1 MAATVLK
8 EGQLF
13 LVADRDGDIKALN
26 LEGQGLYYRDRR
38 HLSLYEMAINGTRL
52 TLLSSAGELNFMSNL
67 QFTNDLLLG
76 SDSQLLAEPRTIS
89 IARQRFVS
97 GSLHERVELLSYNP
111 HPITLIVR
119 FTCGSDFRDMFDVR
133 GFDVDELSSAETG
146 VEPIQIRDDGVVLG
160 YHGRGGTRR
169 RTHIVFDP
177 LPEHVEIVNA
187 TLKRL
192 SRAENPNLDHR
203 DEGTVVPPIAAMQF
217 EIELPPG
224 TPRTITV
231 SVTPEADHYA
241 EPPSPPNP
249 PLPEPGRGGLSGSS
263 QHVTPLPETGSG
275 GLSGSSHHV
284 TPLPETGSGGLS
296 GSSQH
301 FTPLPETGSGGL
313 SGSSQQFPPLPEIGR
328 GWQGGSGSNSP
339 VDIEARCD
347 AIRESYAEWRSS
359 STRVETD
366 NELFDLLLNRAAL
379 DVRLLVESFDG
390 NLVPTAGI
398 PWFAVPFGR
407 DSLIVSTQT
416 LSLQPAIARGTL
428 RFLARH
434 QGRQLNPLRGEAP
447 GKILHEIRPGAT
459 GTLADSVFYGS
470 IDSTPLFLTALG
482 EYVNWSGDV
491 ALADELLPNAE
502 AALEWMASYGDADGD
517 GFLECTRYPSSGLGD
532 QGWKDSPDSMNHTHG
547 QPAEQPVALA
557 EVQAYAFSAH
567 RGMARIYRCLGE
579 ADKERSQRAA
589 ADRVRA
595 LFLQRLAMRDEYG
608 PYWAMGID
616 ARGRRIESVT
626 TNPGHALWTGLLS
639 GADAQA
645 TAGRLVL
652 DDMLCGWGIRTLSA
666 RARSYN
672 PMSYHNGSVWPHDN
686 ALIALGMKR
695 AGADAA
701 ARTVATQIFE
711 AGLLLPGSRL
721 PELWCGFARDAR
733 HNSSPGQYPVGCSPQ
748 GWAAGSA
755 FMLLQALLGLEVEAL
770 AGVVRLRPSLPEWLG
785 RISVRELRVADRQ
798 IDFDVVREGHR
809 LRVDVLDD
817 GGLKVEAREVAEAD

>member
-38 HLSLYEMAINGTRL
+38 HLSLFEMAVNGTRL

-76 SDSQLLAEPRTIS
+76 PDSQLLAEPRTIS

-133 GFDVDELSSAETG
+133 GFDVDEANNEEE
-146 VEPIQIRDDGVVLG
+146 VEPIHVKDDGVVLG
-160 YHGRGGTRR
+160 YRGRGGTRR
-169 RTHIVFDP
+169 RTHVVFDP
-177 LPEHVEIVNA
+177 PPEHVEIVNA

-217 EIELPPG
+217 EIELQPG
-224 TPRTITV
+224 RPRAISVT
-231 SVTPEADHYA
+231 VTPEADNHQ
-241 EPPSPPNP
+241 EPPSSL
-249 PLPEPGRGGLSGSS
+249 PLD
-263 QHVTPLPETGSG
+263 V
-275 GLSGSSHHV
+275 
-284 TPLPETGSGGLS
+284 
-296 GSSQH
+296 
-301 FTPLPETGSGGL
+301 
-313 SGSSQQFPPLPEIGR
+313 
-328 GWQGGSGSNSP
+328 
-339 VDIEARCD
+339 EARCD

-407 DSLIVSTQT
+407 DSLIVAMQT

-428 RFLARH
+428 RFLAGY
-434 QGRQLNPLRGEAP
+434 QGRQLKPLHGEAP

-459 GTLADSVFYGS
+459 GTLSDSIFYGS

-491 ALADELLPNAE
+491 ALASELLPNAE

-517 GFLECTRYPSSGLGD
+517 GFLECNRYPSSGLGD
-532 QGWKDSPDSMNHTHG
+532 QGWKDSPDSMNHTDG

-557 EVQAYAFSAH
+557 EVQAYAFAAH

-579 ADKERSQRAA
+579 ADKERAQRAA

-595 LFLQRLAMRDEYG
+595 LFVQRLAMHDQDG

-616 ARGRRIESVT
+616 AAGRRIESVT

-645 TAGRLVL
+645 TAARLLL
-652 DDMLCGWGIRTLSA
+652 DDMLSGWGIRTLSA
-666 RARSYN
+666 QANTYN

-695 AGADAA
+695 AGADSA

-755 FMLLQALLGLEVEAL
+755 FMLLQALLGLEVDAL

-785 RISVRELRVADRQ
+785 RISVRELRAANRQ
-798 IDFDVVREGHR
+798 LDFDVVREGHR